1 MSGIKDGDKEI
12 DVKQSM
18 ESLSWGKSISAIQVY
33 TSNTIQDIR
42 GMTLRVFN
50 NLLSEVGQSINWE
63 YKTGIVT
70 NVKDPDKFIKPDEH
84 PLAPDRVNVNK
95 ARMTMKDIERLKN
108 MKR

>member
-12 DVKQSM
+12 DIKQSM

-42 GMTLRVFN
+42 NMTLRVFN
-50 NLLSEVGQSINWE
+50 SLLSEVGQAINWE

-70 NVKDPDKFIKPDEH
+70 GVKDPDKFIKPDEH
-84 PLAPDRVNVNK
+84 PLAPDRVNTNK
-95 ARMTMKDIERLKN
+95 TRMTMKDIEGLKN